1 MADLE
6 CSFDSMGTSW
16 HITVWDD
23 IPEPT
28 FRALEQTIRAYCSI
42 FDHTY
47 SRFIKDSFI
56 SQLADKTGVQE
67 VPPDFTQILR
77 MYEDLFKASGEK
89 FTPLVGNTLS
99 DMGYDATYS
108 LQRKKSVRPVP
119 HFLKTIAI
127 IDDRHIDITEK
138 VTIDIGAIGKGFAVD
153 ALANILELRGVTHY
167 LVDGSGDIRYRGPGP
182 IKVGLEH
189 PLDVKKVIGSIDFSS
204 GAMCGSATN
213 RRSWQGQ
220 HHIIDPHTMSSTT
233 DIIAAWV
240 IADTAAL
247 ADGLSTALFLCT
259 PEQCEKDFS
268 FEYLLLNKD
277 LKVKRSAGF
286 NAELY

>member
-1 MADLE
+1 MTVLE
-6 CSFDSMGTSW
+6 CAFESMGTSW
-16 HITVWDD
+16 HISVWDD

-47 SRFIKDSFI
+47 SRFIENSFI
-56 SQLADKTGVQE
+56 TELSKKTGIQE
-67 VPPDFTQILR
+67 VPPDFIKILNL
-77 MYEDLFKASGEK
+77 YKDLFVVSGQK
-89 FTPLVGNTLS
+89 FTPLVGDTLS
-99 DMGYDATYS
+99 DLGYDATYS
-108 LQRKKSVRPVP
+108 LKRKKTIRPVP
-119 HFLKTIAI
+119 DFLKTIKI
-127 IDDRHIDITEK
+127 IDERHIDLSEE

-153 ALANILELRGVTHY
+153 ALAEILEQRGVTHY
-167 LVDGSGDIRYRGPGP
+167 LVDGSGDIRYKGPTT

-189 PLDVKKVIGSIDFSS
+189 PLDTKKVIGSIDFSS
-204 GAMCGSATN
+204 GAMCSSATN

-220 HHIIDPHTMSSTT
+220 HHIIDPHTNASTT
-233 DIIAAWV
+233 DIIASWV

-247 ADGLSTALFLCT
+247 ADGLSTALFLCA
-259 PEQCEKDFS
+259 PEQCKKDFS